1 VPEGVFWPLQRGFVA
16 SWPDENK
23 ATSPGTRDFWVVDV
37 MLQKISANTYWGGF
51 RVETKA
57 VVWP

>member
-1 VPEGVFWPLQRGFVA
+1 MPEGVFWPLQRQFVA
-16 SWPDENK
+16 SLSDENK
-23 ATSPGTRDFWVVDV
+23 ATSPGTRDSWAADIT
-37 MLQKISANTYWGGF
+37 LQKISANMCWGGF

>member
-1 VPEGVFWPLQRGFVA
+1 MA
-16 SWPDENK
+16 SRPDENK
-23 ATSPGTRDFWVVDV
+23 AASPGTRDFWVVDV